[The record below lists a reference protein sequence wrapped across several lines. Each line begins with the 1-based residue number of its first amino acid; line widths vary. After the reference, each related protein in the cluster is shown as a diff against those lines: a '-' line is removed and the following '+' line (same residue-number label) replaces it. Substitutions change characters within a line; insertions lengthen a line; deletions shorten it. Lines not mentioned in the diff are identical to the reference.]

1 MATNNANIQGANAPQ
16 FVNAPGAQGGIGG
29 PVAQP
34 AHAPAANI
42 HVAPAIDQEFETE
55 WEEAHRE

>member
-16 FVNAPGAQGGIGG
+16 FVNTPGAQGAIGA

-34 AHAPAANI
+34 VHAPAANI
-42 HVAPAIDQEFETE
+42 PVAPAINQEFET
-55 WEEAHRE
+55 